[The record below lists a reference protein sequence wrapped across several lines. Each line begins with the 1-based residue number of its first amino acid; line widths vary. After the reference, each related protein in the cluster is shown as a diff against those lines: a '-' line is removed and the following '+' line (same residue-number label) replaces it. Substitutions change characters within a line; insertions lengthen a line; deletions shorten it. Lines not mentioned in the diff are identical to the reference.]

1 MNLENF
7 VELAEKYARLDPL
20 LRATLRAAVK
30 EEPAE
35 GLLAGDVQEALRD
48 LVAVSTDAEFDDC
61 VDELLAGPDET
72 EDEDDEDE
80 DDSDD
85 DEEEDD
91 DSDDDDKA

>member
-48 LVAVSTDAEFDDC
+48 LVSASTDAEFDDC
-61 VDELLAGPDET
+61 VGELLAGPDET

-85 DEEEDD
+85 EEADD
-91 DSDDDDKA
+91 DSDEEDKA